1 MTQTVPRVSAQDLTE
16 LQMSAKAQL
25 VRAIA
30 ALNQLSLRIDAG
42 TVGPKSE
49 ASKVFG
55 DIRDWL
61 KIAHEMELRLEKFE
75 QERGGRECGTG
86 SALDLAEA
94 RTTIGGRLDRLR
106 RSGCPG
112 CFSK

>member
-1 MTQTVPRVSAQDLTE
+1 MTQKPQRVSAQELTE

-25 VRAIA
+25 VGTIA
-30 ALNQLSLRIDAG
+30 ALNQLSLRVDAG
-42 TVGPKSE
+42 TLGPKSE
-49 ASKVFG
+49 AIKVFG
-55 DIRDWL
+55 NIRDWL
-61 KIAHEMELRLEKFE
+61 KIAHEMELRLEKYE
-75 QERGGRECGTG
+75 QERDGRERGTG

-94 RTTIGGRLDRLR
+94 RTTIGGRLVRLR